1 MWSAGRQRRR
11 RCSAET
17 TTQPTAETTTTTRDR
32 RDIRVRRERGTEQG
46 KEGEKTE
53 ERERATLTH
62 ALFESA
68 VRRACVCPV
77 DLSPGH
83 QLEYDA
89 FPQHAIDKFLPAIR
103 GRPFTYGLTGNLSAG
118 LTVALIN
125 IPLSLSLAVASATT
139 PQAGMI
145 TAVWGALA
153 AAITGGSQ
161 YNIMGPTGAL
171 SGILARFA
179 ILWGPGC
186 LPVLSITSG
195 IIMFL
200 VFVFNLD
207 RYCTFLP
214 SSVAHGFTLGVA
226 VIIAGNQIGAAF
238 SLPPI
243 QSSAEFLVNMVS
255 YAEELGAG
263 QADWR
268 AFGVFFTAWI
278 ALFGLVKIWPRIP
291 WMVPICLLGSGLG
304 WMSTNAIWGMFRL
317 KTLRD
322 KYGDLELVLWAPPQ
336 LEQPAM
342 MAEWG
347 EVIGAS
353 MSIAFVGV
361 LESLI
366 SGKIADGLTRT
377 TMIQRQEVFAVSA
390 ANLAAGFTGGI
401 PATAAL
407 ARTALNIR
415 SGGQSRLAGIF
426 NALFTLLIGMFA
438 LPLFGYMPLCIVA
451 ALLFQV
457 AVGMVETKHL
467 HHAFHIDRGA
477 FWLTILVGILC
488 FVFDPTTAIVIG
500 AVAGLLRFAE
510 SVATGYSEVTL
521 TRDYQ
526 TGQQLDLESFDSL
539 HLKQVDEGIII
550 SSWKKLLAMCG
561 SHDAEQESRLAVKAS
576 LQSARAAPVAFA
588 STGPLTSASYQSLAD
603 QTLASPESFEQDTVI
618 YRIVGDLTYI
628 SALHHCQRL
637 RRLDSSKHLIIS
649 LRYCYYVDLDGMDAL
664 EETLSGLARTMPEG
678 PLAPILSLG
687 VDGAATEVPPSP
699 APRYI
704 LLAGIPAHGMVS
716 SLLQKSAWFARDFLN
731 PGYVFHTNGDAAKF
745 LREKSQFSNPA
756 SSRSSPNRQLRHL
769 DSFSSASL
777 QVPTIPKPGPLAR
790 RMSLEGDIS

>member
-1 MWSAGRQRRR
+1 MSWQ
-11 RCSAET
+11 C
-17 TTQPTAETTTTTRDR
+17 
-32 RDIRVRRERGTEQG
+32 
-46 KEGEKTE
+46 
-53 ERERATLTH
+53 
-62 ALFESA
+62 
-68 VRRACVCPV
+68 
-77 DLSPGH
+77 
-83 QLEYDA
+83 
-89 FPQHAIDKFLPAIR
+89 
-103 GRPFTYGLTGNLSAG
+103 
-118 LTVALIN
+118 
-125 IPLSLSLAVASATT
+125 AVAIEPCKLVASVMTRVAH
-139 PQAGMI
+139 
-145 TAVWGALA
+145 
-153 AAITGGSQ
+153 
-161 YNIMGPTGAL
+161 L
-171 SGILARFA
+171 SRVLVCAA
-179 ILWGPGC
+179 ILWGPGS

-195 IIMFL
+195 IIMML
-200 VFVFNLD
+200 VFIFNLD

-214 SSVAHGFTLGVA
+214 SAVAHGFTLGVA
-226 VIIAGNQIGAAF
+226 IIIAGNQIGSAF

-243 QSSAEFLVNMVS
+243 QASAEFLVNMAS
-255 YAEELGAG
+255 YIEELAAG
-263 QADWR
+263 QADWKS
-268 AFGVFFTAWI
+268 FGVFFCAWF
-278 ALFGLVKIWPRIP
+278 ALFGLVKLFPRIP

-304 WMSTNAIWGMFRL
+304 WMSTNATWGMFRL

-336 LEQPAM
+336 MEQPAM
-342 MAEWG
+342 LASWG

-390 ANLAAGFTGGI
+390 ANLAAGVAGGI

-415 SGGQSRLAGIF
+415 SGAQSRLAGIF

-526 TGQQLDLESFDSL
+526 TGKQLDLESFDSL
-539 HLKQVDEGIII
+539 HMKKLDEGIVIA
-550 SSWKKLLAMCG
+550 SWKRLLGLCG
-561 SHDAEQESRLAVKAS
+561 SRNAEEESRQAVKAS
-576 LQSARAAPVAFA
+576 LQRERAAPVAFA
-588 STGPLTSASYQSLAD
+588 STGPLSAGSHNALAQSEHAL
-603 QTLASPESFEQDTVI
+603 TASPESFEQDTVI

-664 EETLSGLARTMPEG
+664 EETLSGLARTMPSG

-687 VDGAATEVPPSP
+687 VDGGSSSEVPLAP

-731 PGYVFHTNGDAAKF
+731 PGFVFHTNGDAAKF
-745 LREKSQFSNPA
+745 LREKSHLHSNP
-756 SSRSSPNRQLRHL
+756 SSERSSPARQQRHL
-769 DSFSSASL
+769 DARGSSSL
-777 QVPTIPKPGPLAR
+777 GPSLPKPDALAR
-790 RMSLEGDIS
+790 RMSLEGDIN